1 MSTRDGFHHSLFR
14 SSPYSRLYLFF
25 SLSDL
30 PPFLSLSL
38 SLLHSFHTLF
48 PFQVSEKGRKKRRAK
63 DRSSMSS
70 KLVSPYFSFE
80 KILSHAIAYSI
91 YKARIIFIRLLFIYG
106 RFEKSNHRYEYVLV
120 LLPVKHQSLQY
131 IYNVSKDTCVRRWM
145 EHIFSKR
152 NNRRVS
158 ISPFQRRR
166 TQQQRIRGEG
176 EAGEKRKKLVLCTT
190 RGGRNEIRSFS
201 GGRRNGRPGRP
212 RIEGGRREREGE
224 RWWRHYAAEGG
235 S

>member
-14 SSPYSRLYLFF
+14 SSPYCRLYLFF

-38 SLLHSFHTLF
+38 PSPFFPYSLSV
-48 PFQVSEKGRKKRRAK
+48 PGEKRRKKRRAK

-120 LLPVKHQSLQY
+120 LLPVKRQSLQH

-145 EHIFSKR
+145 DAYF
-152 NNRRVS
+152 
-158 ISPFQRRR
+158 
-166 TQQQRIRGEG
+166 
-176 EAGEKRKKLVLCTT
+176 
-190 RGGRNEIRSFS
+190 
-201 GGRRNGRPGRP
+201 
-212 RIEGGRREREGE
+212 
-224 RWWRHYAAEGG
+224 
-235 S
+235 